1 METFVPRKGILR
13 PAGAEDKR
21 ESGANPGQF
30 PLLYALQCRRRIV
43 EPLSRGGREGR
54 LRVGASQ
61 KTCLC
66 TKILHLRVTGWNH
79 ECRLLCLLDFP
90 IQSIFPDPV
99 LP

>member
-1 METFVPRKGILR
+1 METFVTRKGILR

-61 KTCLC
+61 KTSLC
-66 TKILHLRVTGWNH
+66 ACNVGPAGKRG
-79 ECRLLCLLDFP
+79 LL
-90 IQSIFPDPV
+90 
-99 LP
+99 

>member
-1 METFVPRKGILR
+1 METFVTRKGILR

-30 PLLYALQCRRRIV
+30 RRRIV

-66 TKILHLRVTGWNH
+66 ACNVGPAGKRG
-79 ECRLLCLLDFP
+79 LL
-90 IQSIFPDPV
+90 
-99 LP
+99 

>member
-1 METFVPRKGILR
+1 METFVTRKGILR

-43 EPLSRGGREGR
+43 EPLSRWGWEGR

-61 KTCLC
+61 KTCLAAAD
-66 TKILHLRVTGWNH
+66 LYPRVSGRNQ
-79 ECRLLCLLDFP
+79 L
-90 IQSIFPDPV
+90 V
-99 LP
+99 